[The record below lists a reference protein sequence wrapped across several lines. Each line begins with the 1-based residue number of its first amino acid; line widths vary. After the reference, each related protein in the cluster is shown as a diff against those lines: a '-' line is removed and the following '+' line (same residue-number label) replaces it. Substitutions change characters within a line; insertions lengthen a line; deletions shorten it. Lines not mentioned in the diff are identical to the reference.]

1 MLPPVGAIIVG
12 PCPECKGLVVVFC
25 GQVLALNKE
34 VMFKGSIEEQKDHLM
49 DVLTRFLQERIT
61 ELVNEEAQTQQ
72 QQPVPIESKE
82 ADPENVEPVHP
93 TKQTESATEPSPSG
107 ISNEDVEAF
116 VNMELKLIDNS
127 DYFKAIFG

>member
-25 GQVLALNKE
+25 GQVLALNKD
-34 VMFKGSIEEQKDHLM
+34 VMFKGTLEEQKDHLM
-49 DVLTRFLQERIT
+49 DVLTHFLQERIT

-72 QQPVPIESKE
+72 QQPVPIETKE
-82 ADPENVEPVHP
+82 PVPENVEPVHL

-107 ISNEDVEAF
+107 ISSEEVESF
-116 VNMELKLIDNS
+116 VNMELKLIDNG

>member
-34 VMFKGSIEEQKDHLM
+34 IMFKGSIEEQKDHLM

-82 ADPENVEPVHP
+82 ADPENVEPVHL

-107 ISNEDVEAF
+107 ITSEDVESF